1 MNVSGVTMQHQ
12 TANQYLHEEVKKR
25 KKLPTVN
32 ASFKSCLE
40 REIVFLKGGG
50 DVESKKKQHANFGE

>member
-12 TANQYLHEEVKKR
+12 TASQYLHEESKKR
-25 KKLPTVN
+25 KKLPAVG

-40 REIVFLKGGG
+40 REIEFLKGGG
-50 DVESKKKQHANFGE
+50 EVESKKK

>member
-1 MNVSGVTMQHQ
+1 MNISGTTMQHQ
-12 TANQYLHEEVKKR
+12 TVSQYLHEEAKKR

-40 REIVFLKGGG
+40 REIEFLKGG
-50 DVESKKKQHANFGE
+50 DFIESKKK